1 MAIELAELTARIAE
15 LPPLAGQTR
24 VIAVDGPA
32 GSGKTTLAAQL
43 GERLDDSLVLN
54 TDQLYPGWDGLE
66 DGAQR
71 LVDDVLLPLSAGLA
85 AAVRPWDWSSGS
97 EGEPRELPA
106 CATLIVDG
114 AGCGSRAGAPFLS
127 MIIWLDADVELRQ
140 QRALERDGE
149 MFAPHWES
157 WAEQERALFE
167 REQTRQRADLI
178 ILTDD
183 DPPQSSQ

>member
-1 MAIELAELTARIAE
+1 MAIEISALAEQIRALR
-15 LPPLAGQTR
+15 PSAGGVR
-24 VIAVDGPA
+24 VIAIDGPA
-32 GSGKTTLAAQL
+32 GSGKSSLATELAEVL
-43 GERLDDSLVLN
+43 GEALVLN
-54 TDQLYPGWDGLE
+54 TDQLYPGWDGLAE
-66 DGAQR
+66 GAQR

-85 AAVRPWDWSSGS
+85 ATVRPWDWSSGS
-97 EGEPRELPA
+97 EGAPRELPA

-114 AGCGSRAGAPFLS
+114 AGCGSRAAAPFLS
-127 MIIWLDADVELRQ
+127 MIIWLDAEPELRQ

-149 MFAPHWES
+149 IFAPHWES

-183 DPPQSSQ
+183 DPPQSA

>member
-114 AGCGSRAGAPFLS
+114 AGCGSRAAAEFVS
-127 MIIWLDADVELRQ
+127 MIIWLDAEPELRQ

-183 DPPQSSQ
+183 DPPQSA

>member
-97 EGEPRELPA
+97 EGEPRELTA

-114 AGCGSRAGAPFLS
+114 AGCGSRAAAEFVS
-127 MIIWLDADVELRQ
+127 MIIWLDAEPELRQ

-183 DPPQSSQ
+183 DPPQSA

>member
-127 MIIWLDADVELRQ
+127 MIIWLDAEPEVRQ
-140 QRALERDGE
+140 RRALDRDGE

-183 DPPQSSQ
+183 DPPQSA

>member
-1 MAIELAELTARIAE
+1 MATEIAE
-15 LPPLAGQTR
+15 LASRISELAPLAGQTR
-24 VIAVDGPA
+24 VVAVDGPA

-43 GERLDDSLVLN
+43 GERLDAALVLN

-167 REQTRQRADLI
+167 REQTRERADLI

-183 DPPQSSQ
+183 DPPQSA

>member
-1 MAIELAELTARIAE
+1 MATEIAE
-15 LPPLAGQTR
+15 LASRISELAPLAGQTR
-24 VIAVDGPA
+24 VVAVDGPA

-43 GERLDDSLVLN
+43 GEQLDAALVLN
-54 TDQLYPGWDGLE
+54 TDQLYHGWDGLTE
-66 DGAQR
+66 GAQR
-71 LVDDVLLPLSAGLA
+71 LVDDVLLPLSEGLA
-85 AAVRPWDWSSGS
+85 ATVRPWDWSSES
-97 EGEPRELPA
+97 EGDPRELPA
-106 CATLIVDG
+106 SETLIVDG
-114 AGCGSRAGAPFLS
+114 AGCGGRAATPFLS
-127 MIIWLDADVELRQ
+127 IVIWLDADPELRQ

-183 DPPQSSQ
+183 DPPQSA

>member
-1 MAIELAELTARIAE
+1 MAIELAELTERVRA
-15 LPPLAGQTR
+15 LPPSAGSVR
-24 VIAVDGPA
+24 VIAIDGPA
-32 GSGKTTLAAQL
+32 GSGKTTLASKLAEVL
-43 GERLDDSLVLN
+43 GDALVLN
-54 TDQLYPGWDGLE
+54 TDQLYPGWDGLAE
-66 DGAQR
+66 GAQR

-85 AAVRPWDWSSGS
+85 ATVRPWDWSSGS

-183 DPPQSSQ
+183 DPPQSA

>member
-1 MAIELAELTARIAE
+1 MATELAELAARITE

-32 GSGKTTLAAQL
+32 GSGKSSLATELAEVL
-43 GERLDDSLVLN
+43 GEALVLN
-54 TDQLYPGWDGLE
+54 TDQLYPGWDGLAE
-66 DGAQR
+66 GAQR

-85 AAVRPWDWSSGS
+85 ATVRPWDWSSGS

-167 REQTRQRADLI
+167 REQPRERAALI

-183 DPPQSSQ
+183 DPPQSA

>member
-24 VIAVDGPA
+24 VIAVDGPV

-85 AAVRPWDWSSGS
+85 ATVRPWDWSSGS
-97 EGEPRELPA
+97 EGVPRELPA

-114 AGCGSRAGAPFLS
+114 AGCGSRAAAEFVS
-127 MIIWLDADVELRQ
+127 MIIWLDAEPELRQ

-157 WAEQERALFE
+157 WAEQEQALFE
-167 REQTRQRADLI
+167 REQTRERADLI

-183 DPPQSSQ
+183 DPPQSA